1 MWALSKEAVG
11 GKESIGPDDF
21 VPIPERVDVYKQS
34 LAPTIGIY
42 FDVIDSNH
50 DGYIQWKEFQAFFRI
65 FGIDESKAEESFKM
79 IDTNGDGVLSRE
91 EFVAAALEFN
101 TSKEDTPSKLFYGPL
116 VE

>member
-1 MWALSKEAVG
+1 MEKEAVG
-11 GKESIGPDDF
+11 GKESIGFDDF
-21 VPIPERVDVYKQS
+21 GRMPELVKPDLLKQNGEAV
-34 LAPTIGIY
+34 LVTF

-50 DGYIQWKEFQAFFRI
+50 DGYIQSKEFEVWFRI
-65 FGIDESKAEESFKM
+65 IGVDVSKAEESFKM

-91 EFVAAALEFN
+91 EFVAAGLEFV